1 MKNATSYLE
10 NGKTFEIEAKNQSD
24 KNVLH

>member
-1 MKNATSYLE
+1 MKNATLNLE
-10 NGKTFEIEAKNQSD
+10 NGKTFKIKAKNQSD